1 MSKIDLDLPEIQ
13 DARIPKKSWRR
24 ILWGIILLLLLGII
38 AQWCYQFYI
47 NSSAATSWL
56 HSNMWMVIAFVLFA
70 LGDDITTEIALR
82 QTNGQGELNPFAN
95 ALFQKKHGKLLMR
108 LYKWPLIAVIIV
120 AMAAAQDNKAMLF
133 ITSAYGLV
141 VLNNLRAITEYILCP
156 DITRAVRAIKTNTT
170 MYVIRIV
177 FLFTIAAFV
186 AYGADQII

>member
-56 HSNMWMVIAFVLFA
+56 HANMWMVIVFVLFA

-82 QTNGQGELNPFAN
+82 QTNGQGELNPLAN

-108 LYKWPLIAVIIV
+108 LYKWPLIAVIVV

-156 DITRAVRAIKTNTT
+156 DITRAVRAIKTNTI

-177 FLFTIAAFV
+177 FLFAIAAFV
-186 AYGADQII
+186 AYGADKIS

>member
-56 HSNMWMVIAFVLFA
+56 HANMWMVIVFVLFA

-82 QTNGQGELNPFAN
+82 QTNGQGELNPLAN

-108 LYKWPLIAVIIV
+108 LYKWPLIAVIVV

-156 DITRAVRAIKTNTT
+156 DITRAVRAIKTNTM

-177 FLFTIAAFV
+177 FLFAIAAFV
-186 AYGADQII
+186 AYGADKIS

>member
-156 DITRAVRAIKTNTT
+156 NITRAVRAIKTNTM

-177 FLFTIAAFV
+177 FLFAIAAFV
-186 AYGADQII
+186 AYGAEHLV